1 MAEGDASTSA
11 SLLSIV
17 IVNWNACDDLLRCLA
32 SMEQH
37 APECSWEAI
46 VVDNASTD
54 GSVERVRDELPW
66 VRVIANRT
74 NRGLAAANNQGLV
87 ASRAP
92 FVLISNPDVVFRPGS
107 VSALIETLRCRGRA
121 AFAVAKLVHPDGRV
135 QPSAGDLPTVREALV
150 GRRFAHRRGGQRGFW
165 WHDWSYDEERPIGH
179 GGEACYLVRR
189 QALADI
195 GPQDERF
202 PLDWEGIEWASR
214 AAEAGWEV
222 WFCPDAVVTHK
233 GGTSVRQAPFRWI
246 VSSHRGMYRYFSP
259 RVSGW
264 ARPALGTAIGLRALL
279 KLAATT
285 VGGLHYER
293 AHLGRACDASRA

>member
-1 MAEGDASTSA
+1 MTEPAGSA
-11 SLLSIV
+11 AAPLLSV
-17 IVNWNACDDLLRCLA
+17 VVVNWNARDDLIRCLA
-32 SMEQH
+32 SLEQN
-37 APECSWEAI
+37 APDCSWEAI
-46 VVDNASTD
+46 VVDNGSTD
-54 GSVERVRDELPW
+54 RSLERVRDELPW
-66 VRVIANRT
+66 VHVIANRT

-92 FVLISNPDVVFRPGS
+92 FVLISNPDVVLGPGA
-107 VSALIETLRCRGRA
+107 VDALIQTLRRKERA
-121 AFAVAKLVHPDGRV
+121 AFAVAKLVHPDGRL
-135 QPSAGDLPTVREALV
+135 QPSAGDLPTVPDALL
-150 GRRFAHRRGGQRGFW
+150 GRRFARWYQRDSQRGFW
-165 WHDWSYDEERPIGH
+165 WRDWSYDEERPIGH

-264 ARPALGTAIGLRALL
+264 ARPALGTAIGLRAPL

-293 AHLGRACDASRA
+293 AQLGRD